1 MLLPLLLMSTALTVS
16 TVNASS
22 EEMTLFTDNA
32 SSEDNLSCH
41 DKGVMGGNGATFLL
55 DTYAKC
61 GDDYMNGFTEGC
73 LEVRDPQV
81 CNKIT
86 NSAVSS

>member
-1 MLLPLLLMSTALTVS
+1 MSTAVTVS
-16 TVNASS
+16 TV
-22 EEMTLFTDNA
+22 NA

-41 DKGVMGGNGATFLL
+41 DKGVINGNGVTFFR

-61 GDDYMNGFTEGC
+61 GDDYLKGFTEGC

-81 CNKIT
+81 CNKFT
-86 NSAVSS
+86 DLAVSS

>member
-1 MLLPLLLMSTALTVS
+1 MLLVMLLPLLLMSTALTVS
-16 TVNASS
+16 TV
-22 EEMTLFTDNA
+22 NA

-61 GDDYMNGFTEGC
+61 GDDYMKGFTEGC

-86 NSAVSS
+86 NAAFSSGRK